1 MASPPAE
8 PVRIEVIDGA
18 ELQIGWSDGAM
29 TALSTAQVRAA
40 CPCAACR
47 ALPAA
52 ERTAAAYKDVTI
64 DSAALVGSYAVSF
77 VFGPDGHSTGIYSF
91 NELRR
96 YASG

>member
-1 MASPPAE
+1 MARPAAE

-18 ELQIGWSDGAM
+18 ELQIGWSDGAV
-29 TALSTAQVRAA
+29 TSLSSAQVRAA

-52 ERTAAAYKDVTI
+52 ERTPAAHEGVTI

-91 NELRR
+91 GELRR
-96 YASG
+96 YASD